1 MKLFRG
7 ELSTGGE
14 LQSLDY
20 LKKFVNSLE
29 GKALSMFLRFCT
41 WSDVITCDS
50 TRICFSSL
58 EGLQRHPVARTCTP
72 ILELPTL
79 YESFPALAEEFTN
92 IMTESQA
99 SSFDKI

>member
-7 ELSTGGE
+7 KPSTGGE
-14 LQSLDY
+14 RQSLDY

-41 WSDVITCDS
+41 GSDVITCDS
-50 TRICFSSL
+50 IRICFSSL
-58 EGLQRHPVARTCTP
+58 EGLQRHPVARTFTP

-79 YESFPALAEEFTN
+79 CRRVYKYHDGKPS
-92 IMTESQA
+92 IV
-99 SSFDKI
+99 I